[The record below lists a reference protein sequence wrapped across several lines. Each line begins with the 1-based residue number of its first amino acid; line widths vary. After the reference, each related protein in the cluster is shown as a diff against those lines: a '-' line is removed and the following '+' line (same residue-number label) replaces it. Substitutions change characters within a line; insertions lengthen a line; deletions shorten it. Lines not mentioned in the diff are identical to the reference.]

1 MFVRELIFQ
10 QTCQLEF
17 ITWPEVILRTFNEKE
32 HKKIYMKW
40 LGMINKIR
48 EHVEPIEIEKMARE
62 IKIAGLSDSE
72 DDGDESGV
80 EIPDVPLELDD

>member
-1 MFVRELIFQ
+1 
-10 QTCQLEF
+10 
-17 ITWPEVILRTFNEKE
+17 
-32 HKKIYMKW
+32 MKW

-48 EHVEPIEIEKMARE
+48 EHVEPIEIEKMAHE